1 MIEGFTEWLAIG
13 ISIVSI
19 ATSGFCALFV
29 ALRRERFDQR
39 LEALRAEQ
47 QSQVIRLQNQFER
60 ELAEQRAR
68 LERRAEFAA
77 EAVAHKLLR
86 NSKWSRRSFDAIKGY
101 LGGFEDDQLRQI
113 LVQAG
118 AVRLENRDKELWGLI
133 ERNMEQIEG

>member
-19 ATSGFCALFV
+19 VTSAFCALLV
-29 ALRRERFDQR
+29 ALRRERFDRR
-39 LEALRAEQ
+39 LETLRAEQ
-47 QSQVIRLQNQFER
+47 QGELIRVQNQFER
-60 ELAEQRAR
+60 ELTEQRAR

-77 EAVAHKLLR
+77 EGVAYKLLR